1 MGNYK
6 FTENVQQKILEVVK
20 KNLERRRKARRG
32 AQKNVKIGLQ
42 CSRELAVVRVILNN
56 VLNAVDN
63 STLIQV
69 ITFVRISFKIFVSVC
84 PKFRW
89 PKTLALMLMVGN
101 MCQKS
106 IFDKSK
112 CFHQDKI

>member
-1 MGNYK
+1 MYIVERLKDLVGNYK

-42 CSRELAVVRVILNN
+42 CSKELAVVRIILNN

-69 ITFVRISFKIFVSVC
+69 LTFYEDILK
-84 PKFRW
+84 
-89 PKTLALMLMVGN
+89 LN
-101 MCQKS
+101 S
-106 IFDKSK
+106 ILV
-112 CFHQDKI
+112 